1 MNTFLI
7 VILLWFHNNPVS
19 TEYPDSLM
27 SARDSLLS
35 IIKKDYFV
43 GENRVIDERTIE
55 LFTGIIELDNQMLS
69 SSSNSS
75 IRKIENMKLSLKVLN
90 DKIDKI
96 QDRKTKLERTILTLV
111 LVLLMLTYYVFKLQR
126 KSANMEE

>member
-1 MNTFLI
+1 MKTFLI
-7 VILLWFHNNPVS
+7 LILLGFHNNQVN

-27 SARDSLLS
+27 IVRDSLLS
-35 IIKKDYFV
+35 VIKKDYFV

-55 LFTGIIELDNQMLS
+55 LFTGIIELDNQMLN

-75 IRKIENMKLSLKVLN
+75 IRKIENMKLSLKALN

-111 LVLLMLTYYVFKLQR
+111 CRCLK
-126 KSANMEE
+126 